1 MDLPIDFKDKIK
13 KYFKSEADDFLNSYN
28 FKPQKSIR
36 VNTLKMSVEEFLNT
50 FKLDLEPTNFS
61 ADGFF
66 IKNSFDEKLGH
77 MPLHHAG
84 AFYVQE
90 ASAMTPVLAL
100 DINKDDKVLDLCA
113 APGGKSTQ
121 VAACLKG
128 SGLIWSNEFIKSRAL
143 TLLSNIERMGIKNA
157 VVSSCNPETL
167 CENLYG
173 FFDKVLVDA
182 PCSGEGM
189 FRKNP
194 KALTEWSKEHVL
206 SCSLRQKL
214 ILNSAKN
221 ALKEGGIL
229 VYSTCTFSPEEN
241 EEIVCD
247 FLKNNDNFELVDINY
262 SFGRP
267 AFSEYTFKNS
277 EILKIRRITPLDGG
291 EGHFIAKLR
300 KKESFNKKTIKYYNY
315 KKENKSILNLR
326 DFLKNISY
334 SNFEGIIEKFNNK
347 YLLLPES
354 LPSLSG
360 LNVLRVG
367 LLLAED
373 KKSRIEP
380 SHALFMA
387 STPDELFYKVNL
399 NNDEILKYLK
409 GEEIK
414 INNDFKG
421 FAGVTI
427 NNEIVTGFGKC
438 SNGILKN
445 KYPKGL
451 RNNI

>member
-1 MDLPIDFKDKIK
+1 MDLPIDFKNKIE
-13 KYFKSEADDFLNSYN
+13 KYFKHEADVFLNFYN
-28 FKPQKSIR
+28 LKPLKSIR
-36 VNTLKMSVEEFLNT
+36 INTLKISIEKFLKI
-50 FKLDLEPTNFS
+50 FALDLEPTNFS
-61 ADGFF
+61 KDGFF
-66 IKNSFDEKLGH
+66 IKSSFDEKLGH

-90 ASAMTPVLAL
+90 ASAMAPALAL
-100 DINKDDKVLDLCA
+100 NINKNDKVLDLCA

-121 VAACLKG
+121 IAAYLNG
-128 SGLIWSNEFIKSRAL
+128 SGLLWSNEFIKNRAV

-157 VVSSCNPETL
+157 IVSSCDPKTL

-194 KALTEWSKEHVL
+194 KALKEWSKEHVL
-206 SCSLRQKL
+206 SCALRQKL
-214 ILNSAKN
+214 ILNSAKK
-221 ALKEGGIL
+221 ALKDGGIL

-241 EEIVCD
+241 EEVICD
-247 FLKNNDNFELVDINY
+247 FLKNNDDFELIDIDYN
-262 SFGRP
+262 FGRP
-267 AFSEYTFKNS
+267 AFSGYTLKNP
-277 EILKIRRITPLDGG
+277 EILKARRITPLDGG

-300 KKESFNKKTIKYYNY
+300 KKESFNKKTTRYYNY

-326 DFLKNISY
+326 DFLKDISY
-334 SNFEGIIEKFNNK
+334 SNFSGTIEKFNDK
-347 YLLLPES
+347 YLLLPEN
-354 LPSLSG
+354 LPNLSG
-360 LNVLRVG
+360 LNILRAG

-373 KKSRIEP
+373 KKSRVEP

-387 STPDELFYKVNL
+387 STPDELVYKVNL
-399 NNDEILKYLK
+399 NDDEILKYLK

-414 INNDFKG
+414 VDNDLKG

-427 NNEIVTGFGKC
+427 NNDIVTGFGKC

-451 RNNI
+451 RNNV